1 MVFDIIDDG
10 ETNQEEARE
19 KLIASAYEYFKDDLE
34 VTVNFVTYSEGKTK
48 KQKDF
53 ESFIKEDDA

>member
-10 ETNQEEARE
+10 EVNQADARE
-19 KLIASAYEYFKDDLE
+19 KLIASAGEYFGNDVE
-34 VTVNFVTYSEGKTK
+34 VEVNFVTYSEGKTK

-53 ESFIKEDDA
+53 ESFVKEDDA